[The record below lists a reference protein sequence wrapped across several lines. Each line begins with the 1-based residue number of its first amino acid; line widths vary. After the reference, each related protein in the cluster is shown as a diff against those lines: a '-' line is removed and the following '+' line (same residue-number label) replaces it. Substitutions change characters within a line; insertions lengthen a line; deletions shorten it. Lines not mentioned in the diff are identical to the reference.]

1 MSPRLGL
8 LNLALRDVARNALR
22 SKASLLSLCA
32 AFVAAAVFQG
42 FIADAT
48 ETVGANYRDLAMLG
62 EVLIEA
68 PKQGWAMEHQGLAQ
82 LGPEQQ
88 RVIDGF
94 LARDPA
100 RQRVVARFLYVQG
113 VITVGEDSAVFVG
126 AAHDV
131 AEGRALRGERWA
143 WNTPGGVPLHATD
156 AANAVLLG
164 RRLALAMGCTVPPG
178 VDPYLPEGGFKA
190 EPRPMNCVDTSAS
203 LQGTTPDG
211 RVTTVDATITGV
223 VEAGLR
229 QLEPRVVEMPLAL
242 GQDVLGAPLVTTYS
256 VALRDPKDAPAFMA
270 ELRAAA
276 EDAGVSIS
284 VARWQDH
291 PFFGDMYR
299 RVGGLLRLVGALFFV
314 VLSLL
319 SGMTV
324 LNTVTRAVLERTRE
338 IGTLRALGF
347 TDGAVLRLFALE
359 GLLLA
364 LLASALGLV
373 FTALIVNGVNAA
385 HLHYPA
391 GFSTFPVPM
400 RLRAVPEFYA
410 FTAALLGFCSALASA
425 WPVRHTLSMSLAE
438 ALNHR

>member
-1 MSPRLGL
+1 MSPRVGL
-8 LNLALRDVARNALR
+8 IALALRDMLRNATR

-32 AFVAAAVFQG
+32 AFVAAGVFQG
-42 FIADAT
+42 FVADAT

-62 EVLIEA
+62 EVLVEA

-82 LGPEQQ
+82 LGVEQQ
-88 RVIDGF
+88 RVIDAF

-113 VITVGEDSAVFVG
+113 VITVGDQSAVFVG

-131 AEGRALRGERWA
+131 AEGQALRGERWA
-143 WNTPGGVPLHATD
+143 WNTPGGVPLHATEVP
-156 AANAVLLG
+156 NPVLLG
-164 RRLALAMGCTVPPG
+164 RRLGLALGCSVPPG
-178 VDPYLPEGGFKA
+178 VDPYLADGGFKA
-190 EPRPMNCVDTSAS
+190 EPRPMRCADTSAT
-203 LQGTTPDG
+203 LQGTSSDG
-211 RVTTVDATITGV
+211 RVTTVDATITGI

-229 QLEPRVVEMPLAL
+229 QLEPRVVEMPLSL
-242 GQDVLGAPLVTTYS
+242 GQLVLGAPLVTTYS
-256 VALRDPKDAPAFMA
+256 VALADPDDAHAFMA

-276 EDAGVSIS
+276 EAEGVAIS
-284 VARWQDH
+284 ARRWQDH

-299 RVGGLLRLVGALFFV
+299 RVAGLLQLVGRLFFV
-314 VLSLL
+314 VLGLL
-319 SGMTV
+319 SAMTV

-364 LLASALGLV
+364 LLASALGLLL
-373 FTALIVNGVNAA
+373 TLLIVAGVNAA

-391 GFSTFPVPM
+391 GFSTFPVPL
-400 RLRAVPEFYA
+400 RLRVVPAFYVPI
-410 FTAALLGFCSALASA
+410 AALLGVCSAAASA
-425 WPVRHTLSMSLAE
+425 WPVRRVLRLSLAE
-438 ALNHR
+438 ALSHR